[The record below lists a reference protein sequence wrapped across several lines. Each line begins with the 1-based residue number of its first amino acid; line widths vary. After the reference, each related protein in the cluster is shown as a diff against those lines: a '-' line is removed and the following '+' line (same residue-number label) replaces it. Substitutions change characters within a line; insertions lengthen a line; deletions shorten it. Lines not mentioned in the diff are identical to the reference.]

1 MSSILVVEG
10 EGTITGLLKEALGV
24 KEYQTVMVLNG
35 EDAVQFALREI
46 PHLILIDFM
55 LPGLNGYE
63 LIRRLRDHPKSM
75 HIPIIVV
82 SSGNSPAEKVRAFE
96 LGVDS
101 YITFPFDPLELLA
114 HVRRQLRRVQQT
126 FLSPLTQL
134 PGGLQLERAIHYKL
148 SSLEP
153 WSIFYVDLD
162 NFKAF
167 NDVYGFHAGNNMILL
182 VSRICQ
188 SVVYEYGNADDFV
201 GHIGGDDF
209 LIVTT
214 PDRATTLYRHILER
228 YKRESVIFYR
238 PEDLARGSIGG
249 VDRKGKPYQF
259 PLVSLSIGI
268 VSDQMCYPRSIEE
281 IGTLTAEAKRH
292 AKLSSNNVFHI
303 SSQYSRA
310 VHGSTQDSCAFPPL
324 GRLSQVGRSLFPLIE
339 KDVLAEFK

>member
-10 EGTITGLLKEALGV
+10 EGTITGLLKETLGV

-55 LPGLNGYE
+55 RPGLNGYE

-82 SSGNSPAEKVRAFE
+82 SSCNSPADKVRAFE

-101 YITFPFDPLELLA
+101 YITFPFDSIELLA

-126 FLSPLTQL
+126 SLSPLTQL
-134 PGGLQLERAIHYKL
+134 PGGLQLERAIRYKL

-153 WSIFYVDLD
+153 WSILYVDLD

-182 VSRICQ
+182 VSRVCQ

-214 PDRATTLYRHILER
+214 PDRVTMLYRHILER
-228 YKRESVIFYR
+228 YKRESVVFYR
-238 PEDLARGSIGG
+238 PEDLESGSING

-268 VSDQMCYPRSIEE
+268 VSDQMRYPHSIEE

-303 SSQYSRA
+303 SSHRQRA
-310 VHGSTQDSCAFPPL
+310 IHDSAHDTCSFSPFGKL
-324 GRLSQVGRSLFPLIE
+324 GQIGHDLFPLIE
-339 KDVLAEFK
+339 KDVFAEFK

>member
-10 EGTITGLLKEALGV
+10 EGAITGLLKETLGV

-55 LPGLNGYE
+55 LPGLNGDE
-63 LIRRLRDHPKSM
+63 LVRRLRDHPKSM
-75 HIPIIVV
+75 HIPIIVI
-82 SSGNSPAEKVRAFE
+82 STGNSPQEKVRAFE

-101 YITFPFDPLELLA
+101 YVTFPFDPLELLA
-114 HVRRQLRRVQQT
+114 HVRRQLRRAEQT

-153 WSIFYVDLD
+153 WSILYVDLD

-188 SVVYEYGNADDFV
+188 SVVYEYGDADDFV

-214 PDRATTLYRHILER
+214 PGRATTLYRHILER

-238 PEDLARGSIGG
+238 PEDLARGSISG

-268 VSDQMCYPRSIEE
+268 VSDQMCYSRSIDE

-303 SSQYSRA
+303 SSQQNRAIHEHAHDAYSF
-310 VHGSTQDSCAFPPL
+310 SPF
-324 GRLSQVGRSLFPLIE
+324 GRLGEVGRSLFPFIE
-339 KDVLAEFK
+339 NDALAEFK

>member
-10 EGTITGLLKEALGV
+10 EGTITGLLKETLGV

-82 SSGNSPAEKVRAFE
+82 SSCNSPADKVRAFE

-101 YITFPFDPLELLA
+101 YITFPFDSIELLA

-126 FLSPLTQL
+126 SLSPLTQL
-134 PGGLQLERAIHYKL
+134 PGGLQLERAIRYKL

-153 WSIFYVDLD
+153 WSILYVDLD

-214 PDRATTLYRHILER
+214 PDRVTMLYRHILER
-228 YKRESVIFYR
+228 YKHESVVFYR
-238 PEDLARGSIGG
+238 PEDLARGSING

-268 VSDQMCYPRSIEE
+268 VSDQMRYPHSIEE

-303 SSQYSRA
+303 SSHRQRT
-310 VHGSTQDSCAFPPL
+310 VHDSAHDTCYFSPL
-324 GRLSQVGRSLFPLIE
+324 GKLSQIGHGLFPLIE